1 MKIDIILYIA
11 FMLNLE
17 GIVYMGISMVE
28 KIENK
33 EFSPKEIRE
42 MLGID
47 NSRIQELC
55 KMADIKL
62 KKNNRGLTY
71 FTQDDATVLTN
82 ISSRLKN
89 STAVTVPSKNTI
101 LKGTNSIS
109 NASIVQLVDTLKGI
123 EKSMTDRIT
132 SLLDEKL
139 DGMDD
144 VVMELIR
151 VKTENETMRFKINEL
166 NKENYRLKKEVN
178 SFKKVPFGF
187 YAKTTPETHLF

>member
-1 MKIDIILYIA
+1 
-11 FMLNLE
+11 
-17 GIVYMGISMVE
+17 MGISMVE
-28 KIENK
+28 KIETK

-62 KKNNRGLTY
+62 KKNTRGLTY
-71 FTQDDATVLTN
+71 FTRDDAKRLSD
-82 ISSRLKN
+82 ISTKLKG
-89 STAVTVPSKNTI
+89 STALTIPSKNTV

-109 NASIVQLVDTLKGI
+109 SASIVQLVDTLRGI
-123 EKSMTDRIT
+123 EKSITDRIT
-132 SLLDEKL
+132 SVLDEKL

-187 YAKTTPETHLF
+187 YAKTTSENNLF

>member
-1 MKIDIILYIA
+1 MTK
-11 FMLNLE
+11 
-17 GIVYMGISMVE
+17 GIVLMGISTVE
-28 KIENK
+28 KLENK

-55 KMADIKL
+55 KIADIKL

-71 FTQDDATVLTN
+71 FTQDDAKILKNVSDNFRKSSAVALPSKKVVLT
-82 ISSRLKN
+82 
-89 STAVTVPSKNTI
+89 
-101 LKGTNSIS
+101 GTNSIS
-109 NASIVQLVDTLKGI
+109 NGSIVQLVDTLRNI
-123 EKSMTDRIT
+123 EKSMTEKVT
-132 SLLDEKL
+132 ALLDEKL

-166 NKENYRLKKEVN
+166 NKENYKLKKEVN

-187 YAKTTPETHLF
+187 YAKTTPENSLF

>member
-1 MKIDIILYIA
+1 METQVLDQT
-11 FMLNLE
+11 
-17 GIVYMGISMVE
+17 
-28 KIENK
+28 ENK

-55 KMADIKL
+55 KLADIKL
-62 KKNNRGLTY
+62 KRNERGLTY
-71 FTQDDATVLTN
+71 FTKDDADMLKN
-82 ISSRLKN
+82 ISSN
-89 STAVTVPSKNTI
+89 SKMKYVTTAPSKNTVI
-101 LKGTNSIS
+101 NGTNAITS
-109 NASIVQLVDTLKGI
+109 ASIVKLVDTLKNI
-123 EKSMTDRIT
+123 ESSIT
-132 SLLDEKL
+132 EKLTSVLDEKL

-166 NKENYRLKKEVN
+166 NKEIYRLKREVN

-187 YAKTTPETHLF
+187 YAKANSDSF

>member
-1 MKIDIILYIA
+1 
-11 FMLNLE
+11 MLNLE
-17 GIVYMGISMVE
+17 GIVFMGISMVE

-62 KKNNRGLTY
+62 KKNHRGLTY
-71 FTQDDATVLTN
+71 FTQDDATVLSN
-82 ISSRLKN
+82 ISSRLKT
-89 STAVTVPSKNTI
+89 STAVTVPTKNSI

-166 NKENYRLKKEVN
+166 NKENYKLKKEIN

-187 YAKTTPETHLF
+187 YAKTSSDSSLF